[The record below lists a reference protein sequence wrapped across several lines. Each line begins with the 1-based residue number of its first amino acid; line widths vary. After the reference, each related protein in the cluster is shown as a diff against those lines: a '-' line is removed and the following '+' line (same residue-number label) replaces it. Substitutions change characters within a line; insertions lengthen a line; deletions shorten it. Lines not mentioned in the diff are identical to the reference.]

1 MRDGPHREAGLDGDL
16 LLLGADVSLEAVI
29 AGGAWWE
36 PDAAA
41 GVARRRD

>member
-1 MRDGPHREAGLDGDL
+1 VRDRASRARLTDL
-16 LLLGADVSLEAVI
+16 LLLGADLSLEAVI

-41 GVARRRD
+41 GVARRRE